1 MGDITREEFLSDSSA
16 IRDEIR
22 VLELQI
28 KNLRMTAEQQS
39 DAFSLDFARIRE
51 TLDRWI
57 DFSGPTISDALIEQ
71 FILQVIPYAAQSHHG
86 PS

>member
-1 MGDITREEFLSDSSA
+1 MGDITREEFLSDSA
-16 IRDEIR
+16 AMQNEIR
-22 VLELQI
+22 VLELHI
-28 KNLRMTAEQQS
+28 KNLHMTAEQQS
-39 DAFSLDFARIRE
+39 AAFSLDFVRIRE

-71 FILQVIPYAAQSHHG
+71 FILQVIPYAAQSHHR

>member
-1 MGDITREEFLSDSSA
+1 MGDITREEFLSDSA
-16 IRDEIR
+16 AMQNEIR

-28 KNLRMTAEQQS
+28 KNLRLTAEQQS
-39 DAFSLDFARIRE
+39 AEFSLVFARIRE

-57 DFSGPTISDALIEQ
+57 GFSSPTISDALIEQ
-71 FILQVIPYAAQSHHG
+71 FILQVVQYAAQSHHR